1 MSDSQDQSTSS
12 IKVVFS
18 SGIQSDKKIIFSS
31 VSGATACNYI
41 GAVDGIA
48 VWGQSAGILF
58 ISILFGGVYG
68 GGRLGSQIG
77 EGRISYFSC

>member
-1 MSDSQDQSTSS
+1 
-12 IKVVFS
+12 
-18 SGIQSDKKIIFSS
+18 